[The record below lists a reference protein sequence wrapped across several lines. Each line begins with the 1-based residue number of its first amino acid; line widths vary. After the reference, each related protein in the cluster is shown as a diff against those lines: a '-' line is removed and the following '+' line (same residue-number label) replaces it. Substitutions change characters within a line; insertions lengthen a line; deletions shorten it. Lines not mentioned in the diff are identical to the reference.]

1 MHQMNQL
8 DDGEHEI
15 LTRQWSAR
23 QMVFIQWLANP
34 LEKVPPSQEM
44 LADELGISRST
55 LKRWR
60 KLPGFPDAV
69 NERAQ
74 EMIRDDVPKLLRA
87 GVQHALAG
95 KFEYWKA
102 LLQMAGVIAPDKPGG
117 QPDNRTQVIILNGP
131 DTTSRPWYD
140 AAPGPTDGD
149 DGSPTLQRSGLW
161 SALGQNGNGN
171 GAPHT
176 NGHAEE

>member
-1 MHQMNQL
+1 MNERIEQ
-8 DDGEHEI
+8 D
-15 LTRQWSAR
+15 RPVWSAK
-23 QMVFIQWLANP
+23 QLAFVMWMATP
-34 LEKVPPSQEM
+34 FDKIPPDYAGMALQLHVSE
-44 LADELGISRST
+44 RT
-55 LKRWR
+55 LYNWK
-60 KLPGFPDAV
+60 KLPGFQEEVSRQAV
-69 NERAQ
+69 ALVNA
-74 EMIRDDVPKLLRA
+74 DVPKLLRA

-140 AAPGPTDGD
+140 AASGSTDGD